1 MECFDVGK
9 GLDLLGSKMIHNIV
23 MVVHHHGEGLAKNQG
38 DPDKHIPEP
47 GAQVRLNKLSDG
59 EEGRLD
65 QHPEEAPDL
74 EEPQGDGDEILMEEG

>member
-1 MECFDVGK
+1 MECFYVCK
-9 GLDLLGSKMIHNIV
+9 GLDLLCPKMIHNIV
-23 MVVHHHGEGLAKNQG
+23 MVVHHHREGLAKDQG
-38 DPDKHIPEP
+38 DPDKNIPEP

-74 EEPQGDGDEILMEEG
+74 EEPQGNGDEILVEEG